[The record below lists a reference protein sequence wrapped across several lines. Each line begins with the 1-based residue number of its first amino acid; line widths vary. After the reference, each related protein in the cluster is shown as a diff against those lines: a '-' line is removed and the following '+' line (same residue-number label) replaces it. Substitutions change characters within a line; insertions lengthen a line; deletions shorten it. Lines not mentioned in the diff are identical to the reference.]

1 MTTASLYDGA
11 GYVRLVET
19 WGSDE
24 QVIASARMSTDG
36 AFRGWGPFC
45 GACGTSKGTEEF
57 CPNGCGRIEKPGD
70 EKLLR
75 YLWEHQHFTPFEMAG
90 AIVEMQVPIFVMR
103 QIQRHRAASFNEL
116 SARYTE
122 MEETFWLPRPEDIR
136 RQPPGKG
143 QGGVVGDGADW
154 SQRAQLAA
162 DMIESSSMA
171 SWGWYRRLIA
181 LGVAREQARAV
192 LPMGTMTRCRM
203 QCNLRMWTHFLGLR
217 LDPHAQAETRAV
229 ADGIAGFLRVAF
241 PRTMALFDEGLAV

>member
-11 GYVRLVET
+11 GFVRLVET

-36 AFRGWGPFC
+36 AFRGWGTPD
-45 GACGTSKGTEEF
+45 A
-57 CPNGCGRIEKPGD
+57 PGD

-75 YLWEHQHFTPFEMAG
+75 YLWTHQHFTPFEMAG
-90 AIVEMQVPIFVMR
+90 AIVEMQVPVFVMR

-122 MEETFWLPRPEDIR
+122 LPETFWLPRAKDIR
-136 RQPPGKG
+136 RQLPGKG
-143 QGGVVGDGADW
+143 QGGVAGDGADW
-154 SQRAQLAA
+154 PQRAQLAA
-162 DMIESSSMA
+162 EMIENA
-171 SWGWYRRLIA
+171 SLVAFGWYRELIRI
-181 LGVAREQARAV
+181 GVAREQARAV

-229 ADGIAGFLRVAF
+229 ADGIAGFLRTSF
-241 PRTMALFDEGLAV
+241 PRTMALFDEGRAS

>member
-1 MTTASLYDGA
+1 MTTTSLYGGA

-75 YLWEHQHFTPFEMAG
+75 YLWTHHHHTPFEMAG
-90 AIVEMQVPIFVMR
+90 AIVEMQVPVFVMR
-103 QIQRHRAASFNEL
+103 QIQRHRAASYNEL

-122 MEETFWLPRPEDIR
+122 MPETFWAPDAADLR
-136 RQPPGKG
+136 RQPAGKG
-143 QGGVVGDGADW
+143 QASAEPLDDLAARKAAHLVE
-154 SQRAQLAA
+154 RAQQ
-162 DMIESSSMA
+162 
-171 SWGWYRRLIA
+171 IA
-181 LGVAREQARAV
+181 FAYYGDLLHLGVAREQARAV
-192 LPMGTMTRCRM
+192 LPMGLMTRCRM
-203 QCNLRMWTHFLGLR
+203 QCNLRMWAHFLGLR
-217 LDPHAQAETRAV
+217 LDSHAQAETRVV
-229 ADGIAGFLRVAF
+229 ADGIAGFLRASF
-241 PRTMALFDEGLAV
+241 PRTMTLFDEGRAS